1 MPVNLTS
8 AVGAYNNALQNAV
21 RPGLDARTVPAG
33 KSFEAMVS
41 DVAESM
47 LKTGAEAEKATALAI
62 TGKADLNQV
71 VMAVASADI
80 AVQTV
85 VAVRDKVIQAYQEIL
100 RMPI

>member
-1 MPVNLTS
+1 MPVNLTG

-21 RPGLDARTVPAG
+21 KPGMDARNAAGG
-33 KSFEAMVS
+33 KSFETMLT

-47 LKTGAEAEKATALAI
+47 LKTGVEAEKATAQAL

-71 VMAVASADI
+71 VMAVANADV

>member
-1 MPVNLTS
+1 MPVNLTG

-21 RPGLDARTVPAG
+21 KPGMEPRTGAPG
-33 KSFEAMVS
+33 SSFEKLVS
-41 DVAESM
+41 EVADQLVE
-47 LKTGAEAEKATALAI
+47 TGTEAEKQTTQAM

>member
-1 MPVNLTS
+1 MPVNLTG
-8 AVGAYNNALQNAV
+8 AVGAYNNALNNTV
-21 RPGLDARTVPAG
+21 NPGLDSRTTPGG
-33 KSFEAMVS
+33 KSFEDMVS

-47 LKTGAEAEKATALAI
+47 LNTGVRAEKATAQAMV
-62 TGKADLNQV
+62 GKADLNEV
-71 VMAVASADI
+71 VMAVANADV

>member
-1 MPVNLTS
+1 MPVNLTG

-21 RPGLDARTVPAG
+21 KPGMDARNVPGG
-33 KSFEAMVS
+33 KSFETMLT

-47 LKTGAEAEKATALAI
+47 LKTGVEAEKATSQAMV
-62 TGKADLNQV
+62 GKADLNQV
-71 VMAVASADI
+71 VMAVANADV

>member
-1 MPVNLTS
+1 MPVNLIS

-21 RPGLDARTVPAG
+21 KPGLDARAVPAG
-33 KSFEAMVS
+33 KSFESMVS

-47 LKTGAEAEKATALAI
+47 LKTGAEAEKATAQAM
-62 TGKADLNQV
+62 TGKADLNEV

>member
-1 MPVNLTS
+1 MPVNLTG

-21 RPGLDARTVPAG
+21 KPGLEARTPPGG

-41 DVAESM
+41 DIAESM
-47 LKTGAEAEKATALAI
+47 LKSGAEAEKVTAQAM
-62 TGKADLNQV
+62 TGRADLNEV
-71 VMAVASADI
+71 VMAVANADI